1 MSQPPYLTDEEVE
14 FITRPRTQGAA
25 RLRYFR
31 EVLKVKAEPR
41 PNGQP
46 LVWRS
51 DFETTR
57 RREQDAANDGQR
69 PSRDW
74 SAFEKRVRY
83 ADGEKTEGREPA
95 RA

>member
-25 RLRYFR
+25 RIRYFR
-31 EVLKVKAEPR
+31 EVLKVQVEPR

-57 RREQDAANDGQR
+57 RREQEAANDGR
-69 PSRDW
+69 SPSRDW
-74 SAFEKRVRY
+74 SAFEKRVGYVR
-83 ADGEKTEGREPA
+83 GEKTQGRQPA